1 MSRKLP
7 EEFDGQELAALC
19 FASTPRE
26 AEEIEKVLDVAD
38 IDYTF
43 DIAPVPQESVLS
55 ILFGSVKEGVMFLV
69 PVEERDTC
77 VRLLDQEGL
86 SNLVVR

>member
-7 EEFDGQELAALC
+7 EEFEGKDLAALC
-19 FASTPRE
+19 FASAPRE
-26 AEEIEKVLDVAD
+26 AEDIETVLDGAK

-43 DIAPVPQESVLS
+43 DIAPVPQESVLG

-69 PVEERDTC
+69 PVEKRDEC
-77 VRLLDQEGL
+77 VTLLDRKGL
-86 SNLVVR
+86 SYLIVR

>member
-1 MSRKLP
+1 MPRKLP
-7 EEFDGQELAALC
+7 EEFEGQELAALC
-19 FASTPRE
+19 LASTPFE
-26 AEEIEKVLDVAD
+26 AEEIEIALDGAG

-43 DIAPVPQESVLS
+43 DITPVPQESVLG

-69 PVEERDTC
+69 PAEKRDAC
-77 VRLLDQEGL
+77 VSLLDREGL